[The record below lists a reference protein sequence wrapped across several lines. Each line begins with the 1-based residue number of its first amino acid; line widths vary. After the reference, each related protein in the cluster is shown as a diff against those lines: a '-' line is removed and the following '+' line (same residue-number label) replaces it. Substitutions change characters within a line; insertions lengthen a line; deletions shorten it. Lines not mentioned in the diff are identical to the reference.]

1 MSIAF
6 SIPELAAVVDAR
18 VVEGSRTAPIRGL
31 ASLAEAGP
39 DDLSFLGNPK
49 YAAEVATS
57 RAGAVLVPLDFTGA
71 PGPGQV
77 FLRVED
83 RKSTRLNSSHLKL
96 SRMPSSA

>member
-49 YAAEVATS
+49 YSAEVATS
-57 RAGAVLVPLDFTGA
+57 RAGAVLV
-71 PGPGQV
+71 
-77 FLRVED
+77 
-83 RKSTRLNSSHLKL
+83 L
-96 SRMPSSA
+96 SLIHI